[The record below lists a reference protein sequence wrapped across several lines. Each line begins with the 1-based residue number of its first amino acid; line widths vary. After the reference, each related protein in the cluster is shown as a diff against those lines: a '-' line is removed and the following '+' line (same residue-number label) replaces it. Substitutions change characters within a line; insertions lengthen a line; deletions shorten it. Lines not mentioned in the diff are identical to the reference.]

1 MTHPSGAWWA
11 DGVLNVVRRRLPNG
25 LRVLFLR
32 LPHVHSVAQ
41 AIMVRSGPR
50 YESPADNGLSH
61 LVEHLLFRGTR
72 SHPSSL
78 SFHVAVET
86 LGGEINGLTQR
97 DATTIHLTVPPRAT
111 VTGLGLLGE
120 VCTEPLL
127 TGLDVERDVVMEE
140 ILDSLDAEGND
151 LDNDNLSRRVLWGRH
166 PMAQPVAG
174 TIALVER
181 FTEADCRQAFRRA
194 FVAENAVLCLAGPV
208 DPDELMPVISQSFGR
223 MPRGVPVPEVGPPT
237 PHTEQ
242 PIQIRPTDDSQIS
255 VLLTFPAPH
264 ENHPD
269 FSTLLLLRRVLDD
282 GFGAR
287 LRQAICEQRGL
298 AYSLSVTIDAYG
310 DAGAF
315 DIEISCAPRKL
326 LSAVRHIFLTLRTL
340 VHRPPDHEE
349 LSRAKTR
356 HVAELE
362 FGLDDASEIAGW
374 YGGCELI
381 GCRMGYEERLQ
392 EVMAVGPTEIRC
404 LADRML
410 TEDQALLTLIGPVR
424 LDEVPLLEALMDRP
438 AGSTRWLSEPLEEY
452 EEDEEEEAWE
462 EEVA

>member
-1 MTHPSGAWWA
+1 
-11 DGVLNVVRRRLPNG
+11 
-25 LRVLFLR
+25 
-32 LPHVHSVAQ
+32 
-41 AIMVRSGPR
+41 MVRGGPR
-50 YESPADNGLSH
+50 YESAEDNGLSH

-78 SFHVAVET
+78 SFHVAVEA

-111 VTGLGLLGE
+111 AQGIALLGE

-127 TGLDVERDVVMEE
+127 TGLNVERDVVMEE
-140 ILDSLDAEGND
+140 ILDSLDADGND
-151 LDNDNLSRRVLWGRH
+151 LDNDNLSRRVLWDGH

-174 TIALVER
+174 TIAGVER
-181 FTEADCRQAFRRA
+181 FTEADCERSFRRA

-208 DPDELMPVISQSFGR
+208 RPDELMDTVRKSFGR
-223 MPRGVPVPEVGPPT
+223 MPRGVRLPEVGPPT
-237 PHTEQ
+237 PQVRQ

-269 FSTLLLLRRVLDD
+269 FSPLLLLRRVLDD
-282 GFGAR
+282 GFAAR

-326 LSAVRHIFLTLRTL
+326 LSAVRHIMATLRTL
-340 VHRPPDHEE
+340 IIRPPDDAE
-349 LSRAKTR
+349 LDRAKTR

-362 FGLDDASEIAGW
+362 FGLDDPSEIAGW

-381 GCRMGYEERLQ
+381 GCRMGYEERLR
-392 EVMAVGPTEIRC
+392 EVMAVDSDDIRR
-404 LADRML
+404 LAAGML
-410 TEDQALLTLIGPVR
+410 TTDNALLTLVGPVQP
-424 LDEVPLLEALMDRP
+424 DEVTMLEALMRRSP
-438 AGSTRWLSEPLEEY
+438 GSTRWLSELEDEDY
-452 EEDEEEEAWE
+452 EEVWE

>member
-1 MTHPSGAWWA
+1 M
-11 DGVLNVVRRRLPNG
+11 PNG
-25 LRVLFLR
+25 LRVMVLQ
-32 LPHVHSVAQ
+32 LPHVHSVAL
-41 AIMVRSGPR
+41 AAMVRSGPR
-50 YESPADNGLSH
+50 YEAPSDNGLSH

-78 SFHVAVET
+78 SFHVAVES

-97 DATTIHLTVPPRAT
+97 DATTIHLTVPPRAIIE
-111 VTGLGLLGE
+111 GIGLLGE

-140 ILDSLDAEGND
+140 ILDSLDADGND
-151 LDNDNLSRRVLWGRH
+151 LDNDNLSRRVLWGGH
-166 PMAQPVAG
+166 SMAQPVAG
-174 TIALVER
+174 TIAGVER
-181 FTEADCRQAFRRA
+181 FTEADCVRFFRSA
-194 FVAENAVLCLAGPV
+194 YVAENAVLCLAGPV
-208 DPDELMPVISQSFGR
+208 NPEDVMPAIQSAFGR
-223 MPRGVPVPEVGPPT
+223 MPRGAPLPEVGPPQ
-237 PHTEQ
+237 PKVRQ

-264 ENHPD
+264 ENHPE
-269 FSTLLLLRRVLDD
+269 FSTLLLMRRVLDD

-326 LSAVRHIFLTLRTL
+326 LSAVRHILLTLRTL
-340 VHRPPDHEE
+340 VTRPPDLDE
-349 LSRAKTR
+349 LRRAKTR

-392 EVMAVGPTEIRC
+392 EVMAIGPADIRQ
-404 LADRML
+404 LAARML
-410 TEDQALLTLIGPVR
+410 TKDQALLTLVGPVR
-424 LDEVPLLEALMDRP
+424 TEEVGFLEALMDRP
-438 AGSTRWLSEPLEEY
+438 NGSTHWLSEPEVYE
-452 EEDEEEEAWE
+452 EEDEEEETWE
-462 EEVA
+462 EDVA

>member
-1 MTHPSGAWWA
+1 MTRYLGPCWA
-11 DGVLNVVRRRLPNG
+11 ARVLKVVRQRLPNG
-25 LRVLFLR
+25 LRVLFLQ
-32 LPHVHSVAQ
+32 LPHVHSVAM
-41 AIMVRSGPR
+41 AVMVRSGPR
-50 YESPADNGLSH
+50 FEASSDNGLSH

-78 SFHVAVET
+78 SFHVAVEA

-111 VTGLGLLGE
+111 EDGLALLGE

-140 ILDSLDAEGND
+140 ILDSLDSDGND
-151 LDNDNLSRRVLWGRH
+151 LDNDNLSRRVLWAGH

-174 TIALVER
+174 TIAGVER
-181 FTEADCRQAFRRA
+181 FTEADCVRFFRRA

-208 DPDELMPVISQSFGR
+208 EPEALMPAISATFSR
-223 MPRGVPVPEVGPPT
+223 MPSGVPLPEVGA
-237 PHTEQ
+237 PHPQIRQ

-326 LSAVRHIFLTLRTL
+326 VSAVRHILLTLRTL
-340 VHRPPDHEE
+340 VTRPPDFEE
-349 LSRAKTR
+349 LRRAKTR

-381 GCRMGYEERLQ
+381 GCQMGYEERLS
-392 EVMAVGPTEIRC
+392 EVMAISPADIRR
-404 LADRML
+404 LAARML
-410 TEDQALLTLIGPVR
+410 TADQALLTLVGPVR
-424 LDEVPLLEALMDRP
+424 ADEVGFLEALLDRP
-438 AGSTRWLSEPLEEY
+438 SGSTRWLSEPEVY
-452 EEDEEEEAWE
+452 EDEEDDEDVWE
-462 EEVA
+462 DEVA

>member
-1 MTHPSGAWWA
+1 M
-11 DGVLNVVRRRLPNG
+11 PNG
-25 LRVLFLR
+25 LRVMVLQ
-32 LPHVHSVAQ
+32 LPHVHSVAL
-41 AIMVRSGPR
+41 AAMVRSGPR
-50 YESPADNGLSH
+50 YEAPSDSGLSH

-78 SFHVAVET
+78 SFHVAVES

-97 DATTIHLTVPPRAT
+97 DATTIHLTVPPRAIIE
-111 VTGLGLLGE
+111 GIGLLGE

-140 ILDSLDAEGND
+140 ILDSLDADGND
-151 LDNDNLSRRVLWGRH
+151 LDNDNLSRRVLWGGH
-166 PMAQPVAG
+166 SMAQPVAG
-174 TIALVER
+174 TIAGVER
-181 FTEADCRQAFRRA
+181 FTEADCVRFFRSA
-194 FVAENAVLCLAGPV
+194 YVAENAVLCLAGPV
-208 DPDELMPVISQSFGR
+208 NPEDVMPAIQSAFGR
-223 MPRGVPVPEVGPPT
+223 MPRGAPLPEVGPPQ
-237 PHTEQ
+237 PKVRQ

-255 VLLTFPAPH
+255 VLLTFAAPH
-264 ENHPD
+264 ENHPE
-269 FSTLLLLRRVLDD
+269 FSTLLLMRRVLDD

-326 LSAVRHIFLTLRTL
+326 LSAVRHILLTLRTL
-340 VHRPPDHEE
+340 VTRPPDLDE
-349 LSRAKTR
+349 LRRAKTR

-392 EVMAVGPTEIRC
+392 EVMAISPADIRR
-404 LADRML
+404 LAARML
-410 TEDQALLTLIGPVR
+410 TKDQALLTLVGPVR
-424 LDEVPLLEALMDRP
+424 TEEVGFLEALMDRP
-438 AGSTRWLSEPLEEY
+438 NGSTRWLSEPEVY
-452 EEDEEEEAWE
+452 EEEEEEEEEWE
-462 EEVA
+462 EDVA

>member
-1 MTHPSGAWWA
+1 M
-11 DGVLNVVRRRLPNG
+11 LNVVRRRLPNG
-25 LRVLFLR
+25 LRVLFLQ

-41 AIMVRSGPR
+41 AIMVRGGPR
-50 YESPADNGLSH
+50 YESPQDNGLTH

-111 VTGLGLLGE
+111 VEGITLLGE
-120 VCTEPLL
+120 VCTEPLM

-140 ILDSLDAEGND
+140 ILDSLDADGND
-151 LDNDNLSRRVLWGRH
+151 LDNDNLSRQVLWAQH

-174 TIALVER
+174 TIAGVEA
-181 FTEADCRQAFRRA
+181 FTEADCVRSFRRA
-194 FVAENAVLCLAGPV
+194 FVAENGVFCLAGPV
-208 DPDELMPVISQSFGR
+208 DPDALMPTIEAAFGR
-223 MPRGVPVPEVGPPT
+223 MPRGAPLPEVGPPT
-237 PHTEQ
+237 PQTSQ

-326 LSAVRHIFLTLRTL
+326 LSAVRHIMLTLRTL
-340 VHRPPDHEE
+340 VSRPPDREE
-349 LSRAKTR
+349 LDRAKTR

-362 FGLDDASEIAGW
+362 FGLDDPSEIAGW

-392 EVMAVGPTEIRC
+392 EVMAVDSSNIRH
-404 LADRML
+404 LAARML
-410 TEDQALLTLIGPVR
+410 TAEQALLTLVGPVR
-424 LDEVPLLEALMDRP
+424 SEEVNLLEALMDRP
-438 AGSTRWLSEPLEEY
+438 SGSTQWLSEPDIEEE
-452 EEDEEEEAWE
+452 EEDEDEEYWE